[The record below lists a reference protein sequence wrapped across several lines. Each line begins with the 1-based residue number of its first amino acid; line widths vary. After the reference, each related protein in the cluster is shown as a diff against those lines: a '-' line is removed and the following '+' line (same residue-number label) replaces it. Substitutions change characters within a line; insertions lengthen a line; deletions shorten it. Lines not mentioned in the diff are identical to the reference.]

1 MANSGEL
8 RTAATEMQM
17 EDDADDASPA
27 VEPMTDDT
35 NIVLQVARCLCLLAC
50 GLMASGL
57 RLNVFAVV
65 GNAHLAHLDEADV
78 ISSLEIT
85 LKLEGVLE

>member
-35 NIVLQVARCLCLLAC
+35 NIVLQVARCLL
-50 GLMASGL
+50 
-57 RLNVFAVV
+57 VV
-65 GNAHLAHLDEADV
+65 
-78 ISSLEIT
+78 
-85 LKLEGVLE
+85 